1 MRDIKYS
8 IIIPH
13 KNTPVLLNRC
23 IESIPD
29 RKDIEIIIVDDDSD
43 PNIVDFATFPGLKR
57 NNVNIIFNKDCK
69 GAGHARN
76 LGLSVAK
83 GKWIL
88 FADADDYYSKNFID
102 VIENKI
108 SNDIDILFFNVY
120 TYDNFLEMRYKDYFM
135 NNINEDSVRLIWC
148 PWNKVFSRKLISS
161 NKILFDEIPVGNDAL
176 FSLKT
181 NFKAKK
187 ILIIEDKLYYY
198 TDDNKNSISLQKRDF
213 NRVINYLD
221 INLKINAL
229 LRQYNKYKYTSV
241 VIAPSIS
248 IDIIRNY
255 GLKNFIRYIT
265 YIKNKKLLFSEIL
278 TWLKT
283 IISRITNRA

>member
-43 PNIVDFATFPGLKR
+43 SNIVDFTTIPGLKR

-83 GKWIL
+83 GKWLL
-88 FADADDYYSKNFID
+88 FADADDYYSKNFVDIID
-102 VIENKI
+102 NKI
-108 SNDIDILFFNVY
+108 SDDIDILFFNAY
-120 TYDNFLEMRYKDYFM
+120 TYNNLLEMHYKKYFM
-135 NNINEDSVRLIWC
+135 NDINEDSVRLLWY
-148 PWNKVFSRKLISS
+148 PWNKVFSRELIFS
-161 NKILFDEIPVGNDAL
+161 NKILFDEIAVGNDAL
-176 FSLKT
+176 FCLKA

-198 TDDNKNSISLQKRDF
+198 TDDNKLSISLQKKDF

-221 INLKINAL
+221 IYLKINAL
-229 LRQYNKYKYTSV
+229 LRQYNKHKYTSV
-241 VIAPSIS
+241 VIAPKTLIH
-248 IDIIRNY
+248 IIRNY
-255 GLKNFIRYIT
+255 GLKNFIKYII
-265 YIKNKKLLFSEIL
+265 YIKNKKLLFIEIL
-278 TWLKT
+278 TWLKNKLD
-283 IISRITNRA
+283 R